1 MITYI
6 YSGYIYIVVTVIIWI
21 LSKILL
27 CEIFHHVIISHK
39 DIVSSDHYL
48 IFVKDQGGSWFE
60 LNITKWPAKILKAIE
75 ESTQHSLKRHRLQ
88 NICSPRWSKNTF
100 LKVLCIKRTKKMKL
114 MSAHFRRLWMHSIF
128 VSSGWSHNNY
138 NQILHIKPHSNVKH
152 YLQLLWNSKESDDHI
167 KKMNCNWNRSELWYK
182 NGLSFKNNF
191 KVQIFFNENKVSLF
205 VTCFHLSLFTFT
217 YLSLWSFWIFL
228 VMVDQQLKMT

>member
-6 YSGYIYIVVTVIIWI
+6 YSGYRYIVVTVIIWI

-75 ESTQHSLKRHRLQ
+75 ESTQHSLKRHKLQ

-167 KKMNCNWNRSELWYK
+167 KKWTVIETEVNFGTKMALVLRTISK
-182 NGLSFKNNF
+182 FKYF
-191 KVQIFFNENKVSLF
+191 SMKTKWV
-205 VTCFHLSLFTFT
+205 CLSLVSICH
-217 YLSLWSFWIFL
+217 YLRLHIFHFDHFEFFLLWLISN
-228 VMVDQQLKMT
+228 